1 MSFSKILKKNHT
13 EVLFFIAT
21 IFYFGN
27 FFTFFSGTVTILNQD
42 FIENINK
49 NVSFIFLFEFIRSN
63 YSVISLI
70 INLIILIFVFKNN
83 NFKNLKLINI
93 SFICLFIPQIIG
105 LANNYLNYK
114 ILDKKSFTHEILLI
128 STFINLINI
137 FFLKETKYLKYFYII
152 PLFCLFIQ
160 YIIFFLNYSLW
171 DIQYGGFPIKINV
184 LNETYNFYFNS
195 NGLGRTTCIFY
206 IFSILYFCNTND
218 LIKKIISLSISTIFL
233 FGILLLAGRFNI
245 LCIILVNLIVFLY
258 FNKILI
264 KNWIYILLYI
274 VVVYLALNLFQEYKI
289 KKVFESKYE
298 GKKLEIEIET
308 FKHNNVSTD
317 LLRSYNLTN
326 NSNVINK
333 YYSEK
338 FEKAENYPKGLINF
352 LNNIST
358 GRVMK
363 WIFILD
369 NNDKYILGQG
379 PNMDRRFFLEKLAE
393 ITSYYQSIGME
404 GANDA
409 ASGIFYNYIAAG
421 ILGTILVIFF
431 FIFILY
437 FGLTKINYKNINYF
451 NQVYICIFLFLTFRV
466 FFEIGYFIHG
476 IDYLLFLIFLLNISI
491 KSEKN

>member
-42 FIENINK
+42 FIENILK
-49 NVSFIFLFEFIRSN
+49 NVSFIFLFELIRSN
-63 YSVISLI
+63 YSLISLI

-93 SFICLFIPQIIG
+93 LFIYLFIPQIIG

-114 ILDKKSFTHEILLI
+114 ILDKQSFTHAILLI

-218 LIKKIISLSISTIFL
+218 L
-233 FGILLLAGRFNI
+233 
-245 LCIILVNLIVFLY
+245 
-258 FNKILI
+258 
-264 KNWIYILLYI
+264 
-274 VVVYLALNLFQEYKI
+274 
-289 KKVFESKYE
+289 
-298 GKKLEIEIET
+298 
-308 FKHNNVSTD
+308 
-317 LLRSYNLTN
+317 
-326 NSNVINK
+326 
-333 YYSEK
+333 
-338 FEKAENYPKGLINF
+338 
-352 LNNIST
+352 
-358 GRVMK
+358 
-363 WIFILD
+363 
-369 NNDKYILGQG
+369 
-379 PNMDRRFFLEKLAE
+379 
-393 ITSYYQSIGME
+393 
-404 GANDA
+404 
-409 ASGIFYNYIAAG
+409 
-421 ILGTILVIFF
+421 
-431 FIFILY
+431 
-437 FGLTKINYKNINYF
+437 
-451 NQVYICIFLFLTFRV
+451 
-466 FFEIGYFIHG
+466 
-476 IDYLLFLIFLLNISI
+476 
-491 KSEKN
+491 